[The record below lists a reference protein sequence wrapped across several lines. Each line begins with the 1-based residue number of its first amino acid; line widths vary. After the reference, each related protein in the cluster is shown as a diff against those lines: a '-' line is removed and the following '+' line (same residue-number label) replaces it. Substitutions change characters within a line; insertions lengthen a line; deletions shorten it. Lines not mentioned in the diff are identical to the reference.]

1 LKKMGMKSRSM
12 DSRDAM
18 PPASS
23 PSPYGER
30 PVRGELYAAIATALV
45 HIAIELNDARLNG
58 VGWSLASPQTT
69 FNFLAAGG
77 WSAYLIWRGAFRRR
91 TAAALGFRTEA
102 FAASLWDSL
111 RFAIPA
117 VAALMAFGAW
127 TGRLPLPRS
136 FWLCVAVYPL
146 WGLAQQFVLQS
157 LVTRNLRDLIPR
169 RSSRVAAAATLFAL
183 AHTPN
188 GPLMALTF
196 LAGLGM
202 TWVFE
207 RRRNLWAI
215 GIVHGIL
222 GALAYYLVLGH
233 DPGAELLNLTRG
245 WLK

>member
-1 LKKMGMKSRSM
+1 
-12 DSRDAM
+12 
-18 PPASS
+18 
-23 PSPYGER
+23 
-30 PVRGELYAAIATALV
+30 
-45 HIAIELNDARLNG
+45 
-58 VGWSLASPQTT
+58 
-69 FNFLAAGG
+69 
-77 WSAYLIWRGAFRRR
+77 
-91 TAAALGFRTEA
+91 
-102 FAASLWDSL
+102 
-111 RFAIPA
+111 
-117 VAALMAFGAW
+117 
-127 TGRLPLPRS
+127 
-136 FWLCVAVYPL
+136 
-146 WGLAQQFVLQS
+146 
-157 LVTRNLRDLIPR
+157 
-169 RSSRVAAAATLFAL
+169 VAAAATLFAL